1 MQYKIIFIRCI
12 KQNYA
17 RLDGKEGKENDESVN
32 HLLAFQICSKQ
43 PLRGRD
49 LSTLPIILIA

>member
-1 MQYKIIFIRCI
+1 M

-32 HLLAFQICSKQ
+32 HLLAFQICSK
-43 PLRGRD
+43 
-49 LSTLPIILIA
+49 